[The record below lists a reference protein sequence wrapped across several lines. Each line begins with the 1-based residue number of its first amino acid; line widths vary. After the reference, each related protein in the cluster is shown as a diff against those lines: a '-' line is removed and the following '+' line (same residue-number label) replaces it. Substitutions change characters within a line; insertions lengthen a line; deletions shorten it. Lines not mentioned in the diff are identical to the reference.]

1 MWELRSQSSFRPKAD
16 LNPLEDT
23 TVRFDLTDL
32 RLFLL
37 VAESSNIT
45 RGAERAG
52 LALASASARIRSM
65 EEELG
70 VPLLER
76 GRRGVE
82 TTPAGQTLAFHARA
96 VLEQMERMR
105 GELGAFTQGLKGHVR
120 LWANSAA
127 MAEFLPEPLA
137 AFLVANSN
145 IDIDLTEKPSIRII
159 EGVAEGLADIGIVA
173 SGVDFGDLETL
184 PFRVDR
190 LVVVAPCDH
199 PVAAFRHIAFR
210 EILDA
215 EFVGLDQQRA
225 LQEHI
230 RRHAARMGKTLKLR
244 VRMAGFDAV
253 CRLVAQGVGLGIVP
267 ETAAQRC
274 AASLP
279 IQVIPLTDAW
289 ALRHL
294 TICLRRFDL
303 LSPQARLL
311 VEVLKPPQ
319 P

>member
-1 MWELRSQSSFRPKAD
+1 
-16 LNPLEDT
+16 
-23 TVRFDLTDL
+23 
-32 RLFLL
+32 
-37 VAESSNIT
+37 
-45 RGAERAG
+45 
-52 LALASASARIRSM
+52 M
-65 EEELG
+65 EEELN

-76 GRRGVE
+76 GRRGVK
-82 TTPAGQTLAFHARA
+82 TTPAGQTLAFHVRS
-96 VLEQMERMR
+96 VLEQVERMR

-120 LWANSAA
+120 LWANSAS

-137 AFLVANSN
+137 TFLVANSN
-145 IDIDLTEKPSIRII
+145 IDIDLREESSTRII

-173 SGVDFGDLETL
+173 GGIDFGDLETL

-190 LVVVAPCDH
+190 LVVVAPRDH
-199 PVAAFRHIAFR
+199 RVATFRHIAFR

-253 CRLVAQGVGLGIVP
+253 CRLVSRGVGLGVVP
-267 ETAAQRC
+267 EMAAQRC
-274 AASLP
+274 AALLP

>member
-1 MWELRSQSSFRPKAD
+1 M
-16 LNPLEDT
+16 
-23 TVRFDLTDL
+23 RFDLTDL

-37 VAESSNIT
+37 VTEASNIT
-45 RGAERAG
+45 KGAERAG

-76 GRRGVE
+76 GRRGVQ
-82 TTPAGQTLAFHARA
+82 TTPAGQALAFHART

-105 GELGAFTQGLKGHVR
+105 GELGAYAQGLKGHVR

-127 MAEFLPEPLA
+127 MAEFLPDALA
-137 AFLVANSN
+137 AYLVANPN
-145 IDIDLTEKPSIRII
+145 IDIDLQEKPSSRIV
-159 EGVAEGLADIGIVA
+159 EGVAEGLADIGVAA
-173 SGVDFGDLETL
+173 SGVDFGGLETR

-190 LVVVAPCDH
+190 LVVVAPRDH
-199 PVAAFRHIAFR
+199 PAAAFRQVSFR
-210 EILDA
+210 EIMDA
-215 EFVGLDQQRA
+215 EFVGLGQHSA

-230 RRHAARMGKTLKLR
+230 RRHAARLGQTLKLR
-244 VRMAGFDAV
+244 VRMGGFDAV
-253 CRLVAQGVGLGIVP
+253 CRLVAQGVGLAVVP
-267 ETAAQRC
+267 EMAARRS

-279 IQVIPLTDAW
+279 LQVVHLTDAW

-294 TICLRRFDL
+294 TLCLRRFDL

-311 VEVLKPPQ
+311 VEALEPHQ